1 LSLYGCSGFD
11 DFNGLNEFAEG
22 ERLNDLNGFLRRR
35 LRVSLISDALKRVS
49 DQRAG
54 RKQPPVI
61 PRRLAGKRPE
71 DKKRLLMLLG
81 LTVLLAGVVG
91 VVVYGMIQWKA
102 GQHAAEEAPTPA
114 PQQVIFDKIPSPPTP
129 SKSDSDEEFQQ
140 VKEPQQDERTP
151 VKPKVV
157 QVAVEQEPVSPEE
170 TVDKPSPSVDSH
182 GGEKTIKTAARE
194 PHESAAK
201 PAEQPLQPSN
211 KVKVGVVSLHSA
223 EQIENDK
230 KPVRTKKSVEP
241 KARQTEEIKPEHQ
254 AVADSTEE
262 PETITI
268 TEERQRSLV
277 GSKRRGQVNLHA
289 ESTPDTASLYRK
301 AVAYQKAMKWQEAI
315 ATYKELLE
323 FEAMSAEVYNN
334 IGVCYEKQ
342 GQLKMAAKSYEKAI
356 SINPRFYPSYN
367 NLGIIYYR
375 LRDFNR
381 ARSAYEQ
388 ALQLN
393 PGNSQSEVNLALVYE
408 RLRRGE
414 LARRTLERVLTND
427 PENPEAHYNLARML
441 EEQGQHE
448 QALTHYRQFLA
459 ADPSAYP
466 QLRQKVQDRVRILE
480 GPSSK

>member
-1 LSLYGCSGFD
+1 M
-11 DFNGLNEFAEG
+11 
-22 ERLNDLNGFLRRR
+22 
-35 LRVSLISDALKRVS
+35 SLISESLKRVA

-61 PRRLAGKRPE
+61 PRRLGGQRPE
-71 DKKRLLMLLG
+71 GKKRLLMFLG
-81 LTVLLAGVVG
+81 LTVLLAGVVC
-91 VVVYGMIQWKA
+91 VVVYGMIWWKA

-114 PQQVIFDKIPSPPTP
+114 PQQVIFDKIPAPPTP
-129 SKSDSDEEFQQ
+129 SKSNSAEEFQQ

-170 TVDKPSPSVDSH
+170 AVDKPSPSVDLH
-182 GGEKTIKTAARE
+182 GGEKPIKTAARE
-194 PHESAAK
+194 PHEPAVEPAA
-201 PAEQPLQPSN
+201 QPLQPSN

-223 EQIENDK
+223 EQIEHDK
-230 KPVRTKKSVEP
+230 KPVRTKKTVEP
-241 KARQTEEIKPEHQ
+241 KVGRTEESKPAHQ
-254 AVADSTEE
+254 AVADSSGE
-262 PETITI
+262 PKTITI
-268 TEERQRSLV
+268 AEGRQRSSV
-277 GSKRRGQVNLHA
+277 GSKNHGQVNLYA
-289 ESTPDTASLYRK
+289 ERTADTASLYRK

-315 ATYKELLE
+315 TTYEKLLKIDP
-323 FEAMSAEVYNN
+323 MSAEVYNN

-342 GQLKMAAKSYEKAI
+342 DQLKMAAKSYEKAI

-367 NLGIIYYR
+367 NLGIIYYK
-375 LRDFNR
+375 LRDFDK

-427 PENPEAHYNLARML
+427 PENPEAHYNLGRLL

-448 QALTHYRQFLA
+448 QALSHYRQFLA
-459 ADPSAYP
+459 ADSSAYP
-466 QLRQKVQDRVRILE
+466 KLREKVKDRVRILE

>member
-61 PRRLAGKRPE
+61 PRRLAGQRP
-71 DKKRLLMLLG
+71 DGKKRLLMLLG

-102 GQHAAEEAPTPA
+102 GQHAAEEVPTPA
-114 PQQVIFDKIPSPPTP
+114 PQQVIFDKIPAPPP
-129 SKSDSDEEFQQ
+129 SKSNSGEEFQQ
-140 VKEPQQDERTP
+140 VQEPQNDERTP

-170 TVDKPSPSVDSH
+170 TVDQPSPSEDSH
-182 GGEKTIKTAARE
+182 GGEKPIKTAARE
-194 PHESAAK
+194 PHESAAE

-241 KARQTEEIKPEHQ
+241 KVSKTEESKPAHQ
-254 AVADSTEE
+254 AVADSTGE
-262 PETITI
+262 PKTITI
-268 TEERQRSLV
+268 TEGRQRSSV
-277 GSKRRGQVNLHA
+277 GSKKRGQVNLHA

-315 ATYKELLE
+315 ATYKKLLR
-323 FEAMSAEVYNN
+323 FEPMSAEVYNN
-334 IGVCYEKQ
+334 LGVCYEKQ
-342 GQLKMAAKSYEKAI
+342 GQMKMAAKSYEKAI

>member
-61 PRRLAGKRPE
+61 PRRLAGQRPE

-182 GGEKTIKTAARE
+182 GGEKPIKTAARE